1 MLGGIV
7 KLNRPVEMS
16 SRISEL
22 TRIQQ
27 GRAHQPVPG
36 HNWPC
41 STLPLSAVE
50 ELLRKCEHDVTVE
63 GDIVHDPVPVE
74 D

>member
-1 MLGGIV
+1 M
-7 KLNRPVEMS
+7 NRSVEMN
-16 SRISEL
+16 SRILEL
-22 TRIQQ
+22 TGVQQ

-41 STLPLSAVE
+41 NTLPLSAVE
-50 ELLRKCEHDVTVE
+50 ELLRKREHDVTVE
-63 GDIVHDPVPVE
+63 GDVVHDPVPVE